1 MKVMVG
7 GTFDPLHDGH
17 KRLLTRSFALAG
29 PDGQVVIGLTTDTF
43 ASKKTHP
50 IHPFSERKADL
61 EKFIADFITAQASE
75 KKYAATWEV
84 EPLSDRF
91 GSALVA
97 DFDAIVVSE
106 ETLPVAVEINR
117 MRREKKL
124 RKVDIHQITC
134 VLAEDGR
141 WISSTRI
148 WRGEIDVHGHLMQ
161 TVKSD

>member
-17 KRLLTRSFALAG
+17 KRLLSRSFALAG
-29 PDGQVVIGLTTDTF
+29 PDGEVVIGLTNDAF
-43 ASKKTHP
+43 ASHKTHP
-50 IHPFSERKADL
+50 IHPFAERKSDL
-61 EKFIADFITAQASE
+61 EQYITGTITAAAAE
-75 KKYAATWEV
+75 KKYATRWEV

-91 GSALVA
+91 GSALDA

-106 ETLPVAVEINR
+106 ETLPVAVEINK
-117 MRREKKL
+117 MRRAKNL

-148 WRGEIDVHGHLMQ
+148 WRGEIDTHGHLIRTQ
-161 TVKSD
+161 D

>member
-17 KRLLTRSFALAG
+17 KRLLSRSFELAG
-29 PDGQVVIGLTTDTF
+29 QNGHVVIGLTTDSF

-50 IHPFSERKADL
+50 IRSFDIRYHELVEYILRNNYP
-61 EKFIADFITAQASE
+61 AQWA
-75 KKYAATWEV
+75 V
-84 EPLSDRF
+84 EPLNDRF
-91 GSALVA
+91 GSAIDA

-106 ETLPVAVEINR
+106 ETLPVAVEINKH
-117 MRREKKL
+117 RRENGKS
-124 RKVDIHQITC
+124 KVDIHQICC

-148 WRGEIDVHGHLMQ
+148 FKGEIDIHGHMLN
-161 TVKSD
+161 

>member
-17 KRLLTRSFALAG
+17 RSLLVRSFQLAG
-29 PDGQVVIGLTTDTF
+29 NNGQVAIGLTTDSF
-43 ASKKTHP
+43 ASRKVHPTRTFDIRKKELVQFLSDQN
-50 IHPFSERKADL
+50 FSAHW
-61 EKFIADFITAQASE
+61 I
-75 KKYAATWEV
+75 V
-84 EPLSDRF
+84 EPLDDRF
-91 GSALVA
+91 GSALDA

-117 MRREKKL
+117 LRRERGKK
-124 RKVDIHQITC
+124 KVDIHQITC

-148 WRGEIDVHGHLMQ
+148 YRGEIDIHGHLLR
-161 TVKSD
+161 

>member
-17 KRLLTRSFALAG
+17 RQLLARTFELAG
-29 PDGQVVIGLTTDTF
+29 KDGKVVIGLTTDTF
-43 ASKKTHP
+43 ASTKSHP
-50 IHPFSERKADL
+50 IRPYAVRERDL
-61 EKFIADFITAQASE
+61 
-75 KKYAATWEV
+75 AAYLNGMNYPPIWTI
-84 EPLSDRF
+84 EPLHDRY
-91 GSALVA
+91 GSATDA

-106 ETLPVAVEINR
+106 ETLPAAIEINR
-117 MRREKKL
+117 LRREKKK

-148 WRGEIDVHGHLMQ
+148 WRGEIDVHGKLLGR
-161 TVKSD
+161 TRDP

>member
-17 KRLLTRSFALAG
+17 KRLLTRSFELAG
-29 PDGQVVIGLTTDTF
+29 PAGQVVIGLTTDTF
-43 ASKKTHP
+43 ASRKTHP
-50 IHPFSERKADL
+50 IHPFADRRADL
-61 EKFIADFITAQASE
+61 EQFIAGHIVAQTPE
-75 KKYAATWEV
+75 RKYATRWEV
-84 EPLSDRF
+84 EPLNDRF
-91 GSALVA
+91 GSALDA

-106 ETLPVAVEINR
+106 ETLPVAVEINK
-117 MRREKKL
+117 MRREKNL

-148 WRGEIDVHGHLMQ
+148 WRGEIDVHGHLI
-161 TVKSD
+161 THSPE